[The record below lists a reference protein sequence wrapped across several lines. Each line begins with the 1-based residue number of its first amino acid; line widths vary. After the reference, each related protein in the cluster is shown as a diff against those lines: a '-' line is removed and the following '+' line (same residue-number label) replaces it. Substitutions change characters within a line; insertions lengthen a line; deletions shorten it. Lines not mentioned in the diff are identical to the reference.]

1 MKLKNEQNYE
11 ERASYSWSEDS
22 VRLIITASNVA
33 KSIYF
38 YIQEAG
44 YFKTS
49 DSYFTERKNLNS
61 FLIVYTISGNGFL
74 KYQGSNYSLSAGQC
88 FYINC
93 MEHHY
98 YETARNSEWEFLWIH
113 FNGSSALG
121 YYEEFVKNGFKTV
134 QIQDTFFM
142 ESTLRRVLALNQ
154 KRNAS
159 TEVLT
164 SSLITNVLTEL
175 LVQTITFDAQ
185 TIFMPAY
192 IKNVLKDIDQNFKS
206 PLSLDELAIRHG
218 VSKFHLSKEFK
229 KYTGTTV
236 NEYIIANRL
245 SYAKELLKYS
255 NDSVNEIAYK
265 IGMNHVSH
273 FINLFKNREN
283 ITPLAYR
290 KEWQI

>member
-1 MKLKNEQNYE
+1 MKIKNDQNYE

-61 FLIVYTISGNGFL
+61 FLIVYTISGSGHL
-74 KYQGSNYSLSAGQC
+74 KYQGCNYSLSAGQC

-98 YETARNSEWEFLWIH
+98 YETARNSDWEFLWVH

-142 ESTLRRVLALNQ
+142 ESTLRRILALNQ

-185 TIFMPAY
+185 TIFMPGY

-206 PLSLDELAIRHG
+206 PLSLDELAGRHG

-283 ITPLAYR
+283 TTPLAYR